1 MTIALGNEE
10 WQMRQL
16 VKLERSQPAVVRRA
30 LQRLFDED
38 EYLRWSVVVGAYL
51 DTEIS
56 LARAAAML
64 QLHPLEL
71 RKQLIAQGIPLQ
83 LGPEDV
89 ADAQAEIDVCFAV
102 YCLMRPNS
110 VFSLLAASNMTNFG
124 ARWKRIP

>member
-1 MTIALGNEE
+1 MTVAVENEE

-38 EYLRWSVVVGAYL
+38 ESLRWSIVVGAYL
-51 DTEIS
+51 DDEIS

-71 RKQLIAQGIPLQ
+71 RRQFLVKGIPVR

-89 ADAQAEIDVCFAV
+89 ADAQAEIDAI
-102 YCLMRPNS
+102 R
-110 VFSLLAASNMTNFG
+110 A
-124 ARWKRIP
+124 WKQPANG